1 MNCFKFSSRI
11 LKRRVKPI
19 KLYFVADGHF
29 FQWQSQ
35 MKSRVIGRTPQP
47 VCSMDMS
54 SAGDPAGQV
63 RLLGIQ
69 RANVKACVERTFP
82 CPPPPPTRVKA
93 RMGL

>member
-35 MKSRVIGRTPQP
+35 KSGVLGRHSQP
-47 VCSMDMS
+47 VCSMGLS
-54 SAGDPAGQV
+54 LAGDPAGEV
-63 RLLGIQ
+63 RFLGIQ
-69 RANVKACVERTFP
+69 RVSMKACMERTFP
-82 CPPPPPTRVKA
+82 CPSPRGESKNRA
-93 RMGL
+93 GAH